1 MPDNIQPATKPN
13 VLSEFDSKELL
24 RKAGIP
30 VIETRLAHSKTE
42 VVAISKEIG
51 FPVVL
56 KIASPDVIHK
66 SDAGG
71 VKVGLSNA
79 AQAGRAYSEIIASV
93 KEKFPD
99 AFVEGVS
106 VQKMARPGIEIII
119 GMSKDPQFGPVL
131 MFGLGGIM
139 VEIIKD
145 VAFRIIPLTRSDAAE
160 MIREIKGYKLL
171 EGFRGREAADIKS
184 LEEMIL
190 HVSEFVLRNPQIKE
204 LDINPVL
211 AYKDGVI
218 AVDARIVLE
227 PS

>member
-93 KEKFPD
+93 KEKLD
-99 AFVEGVS
+99 RKS
-106 VQKMARPGIEIII
+106 V
-119 GMSKDPQFGPVL
+119 V
-131 MFGLGGIM
+131 
-139 VEIIKD
+139 
-145 VAFRIIPLTRSDAAE
+145 
-160 MIREIKGYKLL
+160 
-171 EGFRGREAADIKS
+171 
-184 LEEMIL
+184 
-190 HVSEFVLRNPQIKE
+190 
-204 LDINPVL
+204 
-211 AYKDGVI
+211 
-218 AVDARIVLE
+218 
-227 PS
+227 